1 MPSFHIGRRGCV
13 TLVTGDFGHSD
24 RVYSPFCGD
33 CYSFVPFLSKFF
45 RAKSCIPLGTAV
57 VFLSLTTTAMAR
69 LSMKVFTLRFCAE
82 KVTMTSVIRA
92 ACLGGPVE
100 AVHFRFFFVLRES
113 ARKKMRGKS

>member
-33 CYSFVPFLSKFF
+33 CYSFVPFLSKFLL
-45 RAKSCIPLGTAV
+45 AKGCMPLGTAV

-82 KVTMTSVIRA
+82 KVTITSVIRS
-92 ACLGGPVE
+92 ACLGPVE
-100 AVHFRFFFVLRES
+100 AVHFRFFFCSERKRKRENE
-113 ARKKMRGKS
+113 R

>member
-1 MPSFHIGRRGCV
+1 M
-13 TLVTGDFGHSD
+13 
-24 RVYSPFCGD
+24 
-33 CYSFVPFLSKFF
+33 
-45 RAKSCIPLGTAV
+45 PLGTAV

-82 KVTMTSVIRA
+82 KVTITSVIRS
-92 ACLGGPVE
+92 ACLGPVE